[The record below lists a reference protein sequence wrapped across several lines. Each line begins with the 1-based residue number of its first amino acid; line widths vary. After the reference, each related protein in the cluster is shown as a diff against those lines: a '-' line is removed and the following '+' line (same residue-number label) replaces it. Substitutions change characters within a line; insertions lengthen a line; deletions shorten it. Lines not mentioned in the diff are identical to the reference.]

1 MKVVLKKLDAIQK
14 KIFSKTT
21 TVMSLYYFGVFLFV
35 PFLAPYVSK
44 LGLDKFQ
51 IGLIFAMY
59 PFMSKLASPFVGA
72 ISDSVGK
79 YRIILFGLI
88 LEIIAITLYIF
99 DKSWWVFLLGRA
111 IDAIAFCAVILV
123 GISFVEENLHKHNR
137 GTYAGWSLSMIHL
150 GKLLGPIIGGLLA
163 DYYYIKMPF
172 YVGGAVTVLLLIL
185 FIIFYKKD
193 EKKTEERKK
202 LTWQSLNILAQFAW
216 FLRRPNLR
224 GMALLG
230 IIMHATLPLF
240 SIFIPLLIV
249 ENMGLSYKYVGI
261 AIFAMELPQLFQF
274 IYGKVADK
282 IPRHQAVIFGTG
294 LYGVAILL
302 LYFAPA
308 YWVLVSVMLLI
319 GIGLGFWNVG
329 AWSLMSDVG
338 CEHGNIGS
346 VSGCYASIARAGEI
360 VSSVLSGLIALKLG
374 TDALILGNG
383 ALVIVGSILSYFLIK
398 DMAAQ

>member
-1 MKVVLKKLDAIQK
+1 VSLLKKLDSIQK

-59 PFMSKLASPFVGA
+59 PFMSKLASPFIGA
-72 ISDSVGK
+72 ISDAVGK
-79 YRIILFGLI
+79 YKMILAGLI
-88 LEIIAITLYIF
+88 LEVLAITLYIF
-99 DKSWWVFLLGRA
+99 DNTWWIFLIARA

-123 GISFVEENLHKHNR
+123 GISFVEENLFKHHR
-137 GTYAGWSLSMIHL
+137 GEYAGWSLSLMHL
-150 GKLLGPIIGGLLA
+150 GKLLGPVIGGLLA
-163 DYYYIKMPF
+163 DYYFIKMPF

-185 FIIFYKKD
+185 FILFYKKD

-202 LTWQSLNILAQFAW
+202 LTWQSLNIFAQFAW

-249 ENMGLSYKYVGI
+249 ENLGMSYKYVGI

-274 IYGKVADK
+274 VYGKVADK
-282 IPRHQAVIFGTG
+282 IPRHQAIIFGTG

-302 LYFAPA
+302 LYFAPV
-308 YWVLVSVMLLI
+308 YWVLVAVMLLI
-319 GIGLGFWNVG
+319 GVGMGFWNVG

-338 CEHGNIGS
+338 CENKNIGS
-346 VSGCYASIARAGEI
+346 VAGCYSSIARAGEM
-360 VSSVLSGLIALKLG
+360 VSSVLSGFIALKLG
-374 TDALILGNG
+374 IGILILSNG
-383 ALVIVGSILSYFLIK
+383 VLVIIGSLLSYFLIK